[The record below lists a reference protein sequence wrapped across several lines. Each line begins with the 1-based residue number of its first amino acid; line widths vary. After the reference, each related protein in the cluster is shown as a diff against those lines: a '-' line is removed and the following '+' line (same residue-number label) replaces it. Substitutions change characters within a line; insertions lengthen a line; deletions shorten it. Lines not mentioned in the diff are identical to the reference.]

1 MMRPLIWTEGEE
13 MSEVKRYDIEADT
26 PYACIHH
33 YGRADGDWVKFEDYA
48 ALQHK
53 LETVLAE
60 NVDLKAGADKCYDEI
75 TSIHNSYG
83 WSVSEDGESE
93 TAVIDLESA
102 LFVLN
107 ENIID
112 IKTPATDA
120 FLNELRA
127 GAIAAVPTV
136 CDGKEQAAFEAYAQ
150 SKGLDLSQHPL
161 HYLLLDEKTNQARS
175 AWRECLNYVAAQL
188 RAGRTEGGV

>member
-1 MMRPLIWTEGEE
+1 

-120 FLNELRA
+120 ILNEVRA
-127 GAIAAVPTV
+127 EAKAKGVEEYA
-136 CDGKEQAAFEAYAQ
+136 ESLSYQALKMREIDQPRIRVASVNAEAKRA
-150 SKGLDLSQHPL
+150 SDF
-161 HYLLLDEKTNQARS
+161 
-175 AWRECLNYVAAQL
+175 AAQL
-188 RAGRTEGGV
+188 RAGSTEGGV